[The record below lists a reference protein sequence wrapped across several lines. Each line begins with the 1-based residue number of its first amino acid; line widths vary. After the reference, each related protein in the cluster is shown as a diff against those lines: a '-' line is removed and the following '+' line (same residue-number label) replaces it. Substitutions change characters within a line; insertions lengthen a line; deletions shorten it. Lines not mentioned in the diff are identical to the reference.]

1 MTLTPEDRAAFE
13 QDERTIAAASPK
25 HDGVY
30 ESLWHVGRFCEAIQ
44 QHAWRRRRCSQ

>member
-1 MTLTPEDRAAFE
+1 MTPEESATYE
-13 QDERTIAAASPK
+13 QDELTTEAASPK

-44 QHAWRRRRCSQ
+44 QHAWRRRRCSR